1 MGETWIILLGGGEGV
16 FTFDGGPLVILS
28 INSGESG
35 GVINLGLGDCV
46 DVGGDGTLLRE
57 SCDDA
62 KGYSLEGGGVGSF
75 NPSGGDKLKTEVVTD
90 NSECGE

>member
-1 MGETWIILLGGGEGV
+1 MLGGGVGV
-16 FTFDGGPLVILS
+16 FTLEGGPLVTLS

-57 SCDDA
+57 SCDGA

-90 NSECGE
+90 KSERGV